1 MCCLFGFYNY
11 RGQSIEKLSV
21 LTNSL
26 AEQAVVRGSDASGIA
41 YNSKGRLIIHKEAK
55 SGDKMTFRHP
65 DSIIAITGHTR
76 HATQGSSKKNYNN
89 HPFYGKCE
97 NLKFALSHNGVLLN
111 DAELQRK
118 YNLPKTRTETDS
130 FVAVQLLEREKK
142 LNIKSI
148 KDMAEKVHGSF
159 AFTILDSSDTLW
171 LIRGDSPLSLI
182 HFPAYKLYVYA
193 STDEILYKALVD
205 TTLFDEVKKGNF
217 EEIEIN
223 SGNILA
229 INKKGEILKDEFLY
243 EDYSYY
249 GNCNWWDY
257 GFLHSNKKEKS
268 YIDDLKSVAV
278 YYGYSPENIDE
289 LLSNGFSPEEV
300 EEYIY
305 YGEVCH

>member
-11 RGQSIEKLSV
+11 SGQSIENLSI
-21 LTNSL
+21 LTNCL

-55 SGDKMTFRHP
+55 SADKMTFRHP
-65 DSIIAITGHTR
+65 DSIVAATGHTR
-76 HATQGSSKKNYNN
+76 HATQGNCKKNYNN

-97 NLKFALSHNGVLLN
+97 NLKFALAHNGVLLN
-111 DAELQRK
+111 DAELQRE

-130 FVAVQLLEREKK
+130 FVAVQLLEREKN

-159 AFTILDSSDTLW
+159 AFTILDNSNTLW
-171 LIRGDSPLSLI
+171 IIRGDSPLSLI

-205 TTLFDEVKKGNF
+205 TKLFDEIKKGSF
-217 EEIEIN
+217 EEIEVN
-223 SGNILA
+223 SGDIFA
-229 INKKGEILKDEFLY
+229 INKNGKISRDKFLY

-249 GNCNWWDY
+249 GNCNWWNY
-257 GFLHSNKKEKS
+257 GFLHSSKKEKT

-278 YYGYSPENIDE
+278 HYGYSPDNIDE
-289 LLSNGFSPEEV
+289 LLNNGFSPEEI

-305 YGEVCH
+305 CGEVCR